1 MRIAGN
7 MVPMVERLR
16 NGRCPT
22 WLLGLFSLAILAGSG
37 ISALGED
44 TDSASAKAAA
54 AGGGGQYFIE
64 FRARYAWDYGHTF
77 IVHGRVGE
85 PLTKA
90 NFAGL
95 SPAGDDATAW
105 VVGHYVPVP
114 AETGWTDGD
123 LEDNYISARYRVYM
137 NKAQY
142 DRVMVFVRQLQAS
155 KHVWS
160 AELYTATPSSA
171 TSRSTWVCGCRSQ
184 RSSTRKCSSTI
195 FVRSTLIREW
205 QIADGAESQGNDQP
219 DAGWTRDEGIY
230 EAYERSQKPSAAP
243 RLNVGSARPRVTV
256 NSMSPAIQQRL
267 GRLLEDERWRPSV
280 R

>member
-1 MRIAGN
+1 MLIAGN
-7 MVPMVERLR
+7 AEGPMRKRPR

-22 WLLGLFSLAILAGSG
+22 WLIGLFSLVILTGSG
-37 ISALGED
+37 ISALSQDSD
-44 TDSASAKAAA
+44 TVGAKPAAG
-54 AGGGGQYFIE
+54 GGGGQYFVE

-77 IVHGRVGE
+77 IVHGLVGD

-90 NFAGL
+90 SVAGL
-95 SPAGDDATAW
+95 SPVGDDATAW

-160 AELYTATPSSA
+160 AELYNCNA
-171 TSRSTWVCGCRSQ
+171 
-184 RSSTRKCSSTI
+184 
-195 FVRSTLIREW
+195 FVSDIAQFMGLRAPKSTLIYPKVFINNLR
-205 QIADGAESQGNDQP
+205 QINTHPGMADNLIEQNMKEMTNP
-219 DAGWTRDEGIY
+219 LRDGRAMKNGGIY
-230 EAYERSQKPSAAP
+230 EAYERSQKPSVAP
-243 RLNVGSARPRVTV
+243 RLNVGSAGPRVIIGPLHVTS
-256 NSMSPAIQQRL
+256 NSVAAPVAGSKP
-267 GRLLEDERWRPSV
+267 
-280 R
+280 